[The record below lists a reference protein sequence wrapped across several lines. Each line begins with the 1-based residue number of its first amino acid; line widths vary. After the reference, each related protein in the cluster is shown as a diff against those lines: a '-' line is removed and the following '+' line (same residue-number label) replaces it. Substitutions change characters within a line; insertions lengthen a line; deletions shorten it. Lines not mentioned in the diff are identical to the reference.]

1 MKRKPGT
8 DMINRRKLLIA
19 LGASALAAPLS
30 SFAQRPAQPR
40 RIGILYPGSQSD
52 SNDLANVFLKALR
65 DLGYVEGGNIVIE
78 WRYAD
83 GKTAPL
89 PALAAEL
96 VKLNV
101 DVIVTNGTSGVRA
114 ARQATT
120 AIPIVTASFADP
132 VGSGFA
138 ASLARPGGN
147 ITGLSNLGEEIISK
161 RMELL
166 ISVVPKV
173 TRIAYLMNPNNTISM
188 RMSALLEATA
198 RKMGKAFVRVEARA
212 AGELVDAFSRM
223 ARERVGALIVQEEAT
238 LNPLGAQIAGLALR
252 QRLPAIFGVRKIAEA
267 GGLMSYGADY
277 GVRYR
282 RAAVY
287 VDKILKGAKA
297 GDLPIEQP
305 REFELV
311 VNLITAKALGI
322 KIPQSVL
329 VRATKLIE

>member
-1 MKRKPGT
+1 MN
-8 DMINRRKLLIA
+8 NRRKLLVA
-19 LGASALAAPLS
+19 LGAGALAAPIF
-30 SFAQRPAQPR
+30 SFAQQGKVR

-52 SNDLANVFLKALR
+52 SSDLGSGLVKGLR
-65 DLGYVEGGNIVIE
+65 DLGRVEGSDFIVD

-83 GKTAPL
+83 GKTEQL

-101 DVIVTNGTSGVRA
+101 DVIVTDGTPAVGATRK
-114 ARQATT
+114 ATT
-120 AIPIVTASFADP
+120 TIPIVATTFGDP
-132 VGSGFA
+132 VSSGFA
-138 ASLARPGGN
+138 ASLAHPGAN
-147 ITGLSNLGEEIISK
+147 ITGLANLTEETIAK
-161 RMELL
+161 RLELL
-166 ISVVPKV
+166 LSVAPKV
-173 TRIAYLMNPNNTISM
+173 VRIAWLVNPNNTAAM
-188 RMSALLEATA
+188 RSGALLEVAA
-198 RKMGKAFVRVEARA
+198 KKIGKTIVRVDARV
-212 AGELVDAFSRM
+212 AGELVDAFSLM
-223 ARERVGALIVQEEAT
+223 TRERVGALIVADDST

-252 QRLPAIFGVRKIAEA
+252 QRLPSMFGVHKIAEA

-277 GVRYR
+277 AVRYR

-322 KIPQSVL
+322 KIPQAVL
-329 VRATKLIE
+329 VRATKVIE